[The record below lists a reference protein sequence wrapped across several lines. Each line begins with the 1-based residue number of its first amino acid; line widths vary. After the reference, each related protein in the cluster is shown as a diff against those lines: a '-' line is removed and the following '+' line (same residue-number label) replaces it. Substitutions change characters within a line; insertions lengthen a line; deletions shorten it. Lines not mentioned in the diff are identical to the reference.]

1 MAVFNNTLSRKPI
14 AVYGK
19 RKGKVSSYVSGVTG
33 KQESGWAKVFNKIKP
48 DFGNEVSTEIVS
60 KQVQTTINSKTDTQQ
75 TNENIII
82 KDKITPE
89 STTNKD
95 VVFNKST
102 SSPDKSKKVGIK
114 KKITSKI
121 KQKLGNILNKTQKT
135 KKQKATAST
144 NNTTKK
150 KPFQIKIEE
159 QSPGVKGSTI
169 SESPESIENTI
180 NNIEKSQIPKIGIN
194 IPEANHHTP
203 KNSYPSINTLSTDKK
218 TPISVVS
225 NPSTGKRSINETIS
239 SLESLYNQ
247 MKSRS
252 SKRVSLHL
260 KSRISIPKYNHLHQS
275 ITPKLGNA
283 FTESNLLQNNESP
296 IIDFKNNKVLWP
308 EVDYHKTNSSQWD
321 FELEDEEFT
330 EKISEKDTSKNE
342 ALFELQDESPSKK
355 KSGFKNNE
363 NKKNHSTKSSKI
375 NKSTKGE
382 HVHSTKITGTN
393 NSKRNAKNT
402 EIFGES
408 DTIIGSDKDITHT
421 QSPDKNNVPL
431 NEKISLQKTRSEN
444 QLKRINVS
452 RVELELKQYLHT
464 SNTLTINHQSNSRVK
479 QTLENKKRYT
489 KSKKSNDDFKYFLN
503 SKNSKKFKGSKN
515 SVSTKKSQSSP
526 VYVKDVE
533 WVPTHQ
539 RGNSIINNDPADLK
553 PKQYP
558 FDPFGLEYDFSSKMQ
573 TPINHKLNAPKNTD
587 PDLKDSNDWEIQ
599 NASSEDSD
607 TGDFYMNVKSRK
619 NELKRL
625 KPPHSGPLVRSR
637 AAKNIAY
644 TYGTKNILGE
654 KHSSSLLSNGNHSTT
669 MVLKNATNSSNI
681 SSTSNLDVEEDSEE
695 ERLVWNNSR
704 SDIHGGL
711 SLFNK
716 KHLSIEYNSSISTNI
731 FSQESSF
738 EKNRAIKICID
749 EIIEKLYVHKGSKKI
764 LKVFRRLLNYF
775 KDLDFCKVLTW
786 NSSSSNMF
794 KAISSLIQT
803 NDHSNKSTLELETES
818 MVYLSFLII
827 IVSLRP
833 KMGYQLIFEERALE
847 RAVDLLVSSYQNEI
861 EKTSLSKPGDANEDF
876 TNANTSFS
884 FKELRTSV
892 IEILAALGILNIN
905 FEPSIEFMA
914 LYLLHIL
921 TLELSPGAI
930 VMSDLMKREMY
941 ASGCLSQTSDLVW
954 NKWIP
959 EWTLKI
965 SKVQDYCS
973 LFSHKKKSDSLEL
986 EFRML
991 EMGLGVL
998 EYGSL
1003 ISLVDIS
1010 ESNSEFNNSANYTF
1024 DLQIVIPLLFSV
1036 ISMNT
1041 KISVS
1046 HDNLHNQ
1053 KIQQNSID
1061 TNIQS
1066 KYKKPYI
1073 NPKDMNSHITENL
1086 NSCPNLNS
1094 ENENQNSLGG
1104 TGINKQNHYNGVPR
1118 TTPNLSESKPINTKK
1133 TTQVIN
1139 DILLSALRLIVSI
1152 ISSDSLYIEKIS
1164 DKNQLDAICRIMT
1177 LPNLLET
1184 VFPLNKKFQY
1194 FEDESV
1200 YNEKNNTQIFE
1211 TCSFGDDGGLHDI
1224 NDYKKFIS
1232 FQYHDI
1238 LLLIV
1243 SIFIGIAETE
1253 NDTIKIIGELNV
1265 SRLCSFDSRCANG
1278 CKCKISEKV
1287 IVLFCKTILC
1297 SKNKNLQK
1305 ETFGSE
1311 KIVEI
1316 NEGLDVEF
1324 EQNTENIKINGNDN
1338 SFNINTMESPAKRYV
1353 LDRKINKESSLN
1365 DRFTDENTSDIS
1377 PLPQTRKESI
1387 LQPPLDAEQNLNSE
1401 NMEIH
1406 ILYLLK
1412 ILLKDC
1418 EENQNT
1424 IAKAFSRK
1432 DCMLLYDIL
1441 KSI

>member
-102 SSPDKSKKVGIK
+102 SSPDKK
-114 KKITSKI
+114 
-121 KQKLGNILNKTQKT
+121 
-135 KKQKATAST
+135 
-144 NNTTKK
+144 
-150 KPFQIKIEE
+150 E

-275 ITPKLGNA
+275 ITPKLENA

-330 EKISEKDTSKNE
+330 EKISEKDISKNE

-464 SNTLTINHQSNSRVK
+464 SNT
-479 QTLENKKRYT
+479 
-489 KSKKSNDDFKYFLN
+489 
-503 SKNSKKFKGSKN
+503 KNSKKFKGSKN

-539 RGNSIINNDPADLK
+539 RGNSIINNDPDDLK

-1324 EQNTENIKINGNDN
+1324 EQNTKNIKINGNSN